1 MFAGPRRDEI
11 LVGRVGGSMMV
22 ETMKTKIGESVYIQG
37 SRVEATTEPTE
48 SHARNFTMNSNTRPI
63 YL

>member
-1 MFAGPRRDEI
+1 
-11 LVGRVGGSMMV
+11 MV

-37 SRVEATTEPTE
+37 SQVEATTEPTE